1 MEDSI
6 MPSKKFF
13 SGLYEVLDKIG
24 ESQDAAIE
32 NVATWAA
39 EAIAADRFA
48 ILFGTGHSFLVTAD
62 AFPRIGAYPGWLP
75 LHELSTSYIVSL
87 LGNQGIRQMLY
98 LENLEGFAHIVLQ
111 NYRLD
116 AKDLMIVISH
126 SGVHSMGIDY
136 ALIAKEQGLKTVAIT
151 STAQS
156 KSSKVRHSSGKRLY
170 EVCDVVIDTCVPVG
184 DALVEIP
191 GFSYKVASAS
201 TIAACAIM
209 QALMA
214 ETAQKLASKG
224 VTLPQISHDKEM
236 LTASIAEHA
245 RRVAGIYK

>member
-1 MEDSI
+1 ML
-6 MPSKKFF
+6 SKKFF
-13 SGLYEVLDKIG
+13 SALYEVLDKIG
-24 ESQDAAIE
+24 ETQEAAIE
-32 NVATWAA
+32 KVATWAA
-39 EAIAADRFA
+39 EAIAVDRFA

-62 AFPRIGAYPGWLP
+62 AFPRIGSYPGWLP
-75 LHELSTSYIVSL
+75 LHELSASYIVSL

-116 AKDLMIVISH
+116 PKDLMIVISH
-126 SGVHSMGIDY
+126 SGVHAMGIDY

-151 STAQS
+151 SVSQS
-156 KSSKVRHSSGKRLY
+156 KSSKASHSSGKRLY
-170 EVCDVVIDTCVPVG
+170 EVCDVVIDTCVPAG
-184 DALVEIP
+184 DALVEVP
-191 GFSYKVASAS
+191 GFAHKVASAS

-214 ETAQKLASKG
+214 ETAQKLVSKG
-224 VTLPQISHDKEM
+224 VTLPQISHDKTM

-245 RRVAGIYK
+245 RRVAGLYK

>member
-1 MEDSI
+1 MEDST
-6 MPSKKFF
+6 MQSKKFF
-13 SGLYEVLDKIG
+13 SALYEVLDKIR
-24 ESQDAAIE
+24 ETQEEAIE

-39 EAIAADRFA
+39 EAIAVDRFA

-62 AFPRIGAYPGWLP
+62 AFPRIGSYPGWLP
-75 LHELSTSYIVSL
+75 LHELSASYIVSL

-116 AKDLMIVISH
+116 PKDLMIVISH
-126 SGVHSMGIDY
+126 SGVHSMAIDY

-156 KSSKVRHSSGKRLY
+156 KSSKVSHSSGKRLY

-184 DALVEIP
+184 DALVEVP
-191 GFSYKVASAS
+191 GFSYKVASVS

-224 VTLPQISHDKEM
+224 ITLPQISHDKEM

-245 RRVAGIYK
+245 RRVAGLYK